1 MNWSKQQLL
10 KMKRNIHRAVVSLE
24 DDTAAETPEIF
35 PAWAAGCSYQVND
48 RLQFNGLL
56 YKVLQDHTSQEDWTP
71 DQAASLYAEIPR
83 PGTGTHDDPIRYNG
97 NMELQEG
104 LYYTQAGQL
113 YLCFRSSEIPVYN
126 DLADLVGIY
135 VQAAD

>member
-10 KMKRNIHRAVVSLE
+10 KMKRNIHLAVISLE

-35 PAWAAGCSYQVND
+35 PAWAAGQSYLAGD

-56 YKVLQDHTSQEDWTP
+56 YKVLQDHTSQADWSP
-71 DQAASLYAEIPR
+71 DQAASLYAEIPK
-83 PGTGTHDDPIRYNG
+83 PGAGTHDDPIWYNG

-113 YLCFRSSEIPVYN
+113 YLCFRSSGIPVYN

-135 VQAAD
+135 VQVAD